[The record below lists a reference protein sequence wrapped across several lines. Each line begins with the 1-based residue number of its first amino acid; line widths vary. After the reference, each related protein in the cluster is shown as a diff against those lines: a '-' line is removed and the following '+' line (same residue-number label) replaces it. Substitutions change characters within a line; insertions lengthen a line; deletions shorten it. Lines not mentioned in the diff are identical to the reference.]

1 MTLGFW
7 SMLYDPIH
15 FAVFVLLCCLV
26 PVLLYT
32 GYILHSLYLVMG
44 EAYIDV
50 STAHAQYNSA
60 SCDTFDVLFQFVLSR
75 GRESYS
81 DDEDEEPLDFR
92 RISV

>member
-1 MTLGFW
+1 MAVIQSIVSCYCLSTGWYLVTLGFW

-32 GYILHSLYLVMG
+32 AYILHSLYLVMG

-50 STAHAQYNSA
+50 SDAH
-60 SCDTFDVLFQFVLSR
+60 
-75 GRESYS
+75 E
-81 DDEDEEPLDFR
+81 
-92 RISV
+92 

>member
-32 GYILHSLYLVMG
+32 AYILHSLYLVMG

-50 STAHAQYNSA
+50 SN
-60 SCDTFDVLFQFVLSR
+60 VP
-75 GRESYS
+75 E
-81 DDEDEEPLDFR
+81 
-92 RISV
+92 

>member
-1 MTLGFW
+1 
-7 SMLYDPIH
+7 MLYDPIH

-50 STAHAQYNSA
+50 SNAHAQYNSA

>member
-32 GYILHSLYLVMG
+32 AYILHSLYLVMG

-50 STAHAQYNSA
+50 SDAQGQYNNQ
-60 SCDTFDVLFQFVLSR
+60 CDMFDVMFPVRVVTGAGELQR
-75 GRESYS
+75 GRG
-81 DDEDEEPLDFR
+81 
-92 RISV
+92 